1 MPGRRLALP
10 LRAPR
15 TAGRGGVTGGWP
27 RQAGGLAHRGTG
39 GGGGPAAGH
48 QDLRGPAA
56 VRRTGSPSSGRA
68 LRRAG
73 PPAAV
78 RTVRRV
84 GPGAVFASCL
94 PGRAGGG
101 GARGPLRGR
110 RGDRPA
116 HHQRVPDHQVGR
128 RHRLSAAR
136 PSTVSS
142 AEESWRADDEKSWK
156 AVEVITGNSPSRK
169 PGASCSGRSV
179 CHPCQFPGVRW
190 RPQAYGGL
198 LLPPSQLPDGF
209 VPGRRSAAGQLPVS
223 CRSAAGRPPVGCDRG
238 QPAGGDGAHEIGL
251 TTDGHMVSG
260 DARGPGR
267 PSPDEEAG

>member
-1 MPGRRLALP
+1 MPGRRLAQP

-15 TAGRGGVTGGWP
+15 TTGRGGVTGGWP

-48 QDLRGPAA
+48 QDLHEPAA

-136 PSTVSS
+136 PSMVSS

-179 CHPCQFPGVRW
+179 CHPRQFPGVRW
-190 RPQAYGGL
+190 HRQAYGGL

-209 VPGRRSAAGQLPVS
+209 VPGR
-223 CRSAAGRPPVGCDRG
+223 RSAAGRPPVGCDRG

-251 TTDGHMVSG
+251 TTDGHKVSG

-267 PSPDEEAG
+267 PPPDEEAR